1 MMGSGPTMQGP
12 PYLSALCTWC
22 LLLTL
27 LPSLPT
33 PHPHPRPLP
42 NLPASHGPSG
52 PRQHH
57 FALAFPD
64 HPPPACGFGTPR
76 PGAGTPGPP
85 GCPLPPPPLC
95 GGGGRGPPPPPPG
108 RGPEGRP
115 PPTPLPQTGGPCPGS
130 PPAAACLRATPP
142 QHSPLGPRGWRKACL
157 PRVSCAICPH
167 HRTSHQGCQPA
178 AVRELSF
185 TWAVAGLSSYLS
197 THHGLWYLLSSSPT
211 SEQWGEG
218 SGLGWGEWGRG
229 AVAGAGRGW
238 REQGK
243 RQEG

>member
-1 MMGSGPTMQGP
+1 MV
-12 PYLSALCTWC
+12 
-22 LLLTL
+22 
-27 LPSLPT
+27 
-33 PHPHPRPLP
+33 
-42 NLPASHGPSG
+42 
-52 PRQHH
+52 
-57 FALAFPD
+57 
-64 HPPPACGFGTPR
+64 
-76 PGAGTPGPP
+76 
-85 GCPLPPPPLC
+85 
-95 GGGGRGPPPPPPG
+95 PPPPPG

-130 PPAAACLRATPP
+130 PPAAAAACLRATPP

-243 RQEG
+243 RRKASNEGPGPPGQARPPAHTPQQALTMAAPWRKPPEHCCVQQQQRPQEWGLIPQREAQALRAWTQEHSLEAHL